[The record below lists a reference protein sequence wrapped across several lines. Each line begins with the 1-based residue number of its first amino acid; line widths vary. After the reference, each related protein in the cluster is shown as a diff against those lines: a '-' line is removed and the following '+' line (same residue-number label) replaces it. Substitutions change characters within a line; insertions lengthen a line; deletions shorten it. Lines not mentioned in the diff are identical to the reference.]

1 MFIYFLSYNCC
12 LVENSVIFLVIPSLN
27 SIVLLIIA
35 ILRLILEIYIMFK
48 EKECDSMKMSN
59 LTYLKTFVN
68 IRNDWLM
75 SSSGEVWYGL
85 KDGWKATW
93 R

>member
-1 MFIYFLSYNCC
+1 
-12 LVENSVIFLVIPSLN
+12 
-27 SIVLLIIA
+27 
-35 ILRLILEIYIMFK
+35 MFK